1 MFFIII
7 LLICWQLSS
16 CTHRSFPWPIL
27 TTPRCSTHLQPSSMS
42 FPFVFVI
49 QWAQLALPAGTLVS
63 FCLHV
68 LYILW
73 RWLWFQWASESFGL
87 VTSTAVHTALLLLHC
102 PVPSAMSLPKPCR
115 AKHPTVTYSTLTLT
129 LTLIQLWVSILT
141 TVYHRRSFSGQTE
154 CSANVFPWILIL
166 PSVVSAVLSHCS

>member
-16 CTHRSFPWPIL
+16 CTHQSFPRPIL
-27 TTPRCSTHLQPSSMS
+27 TTPSCSTHLQPSSMS

-49 QWAQLALPAGTLVS
+49 QWAQVVLPAGTLVS
-63 FCLHV
+63 FCPDV
-68 LYILW
+68 VYVLW

-87 VTSTAVHTALLLLHC
+87 VTSGRHCSTAVHTALLLLHC

-129 LTLIQLWVSILT
+129 QLWVSILT
-141 TVYHRRSFSGQTE
+141 TVYHRRSFSGQDW
-154 CSANVFPWILIL
+154 AQ
-166 PSVVSAVLSHCS
+166 H